1 MKSTHKLKNKFIL
14 NCGVEDYLKTSSRAR
29 TFSLS
34 QRNSACRAPRGN
46 LRAKSQNFAPN
57 RTQHKF
63 FKSNR
68 KILCEFGPKAA

>member
-1 MKSTHKLKNKFIL
+1 LPWIL
-14 NCGVEDYLKTSSRAR
+14 LLDRRAHARTGAAARGR

-68 KILCEFGPKAA
+68 KILCESDQAGF